1 MGTRSKACIMEAGVP
16 APRMGRGCCLLQ
28 GILSILPHMSF
39 PSAGPSPF
47 LPDAELPWTVPPRET
62 GLENLR
68 QALST
73 CLRWPGG
80 LCHLQGSCLGGREA
94 VSMPFESA
102 SQTAKL
108 RETSASGRAPGA
120 GPGVRIQVQ
129 AVHWGGGPG
138 RHCGLWGVRLGTCPH
153 GWPGLRPHGNPEGYG
168 APCIS
173 MTPKGRGTW
182 LRAAQHLCPW
192 LRIRPLCPHH
202 RLRAMCGRQ
211 QGSWMF
217 VPGSSSGASCTVAH
231 LSPDPFSLFQV
242 WVLWVEGGWCRVPPE
257 QVGVGIWKS

>member
-1 MGTRSKACIMEAGVP
+1 MGTRSKACITEAGVP
-16 APRMGRGCCLLQ
+16 APRMGRGCCLLP
-28 GILSILPHMSF
+28 GILSILPHTSF

-153 GWPGLRPHGNPEGYG
+153 GCPGLRPHGNPEGDG

-182 LRAAQHLCPW
+182 LRAAEWGGSPA
-192 LRIRPLCPHH
+192 PLPM
-202 RLRAMCGRQ
+202 APNQ
-211 QGSWMF
+211 AS
-217 VPGSSSGASCTVAH
+217 VPT
-231 LSPDPFSLFQV
+231 PQ
-242 WVLWVEGGWCRVPPE
+242 VEGHVWSSAGQLDVCSRLFLRGQLYSSPP
-257 QVGVGIWKS
+257 

>member
-1 MGTRSKACIMEAGVP
+1 M
-16 APRMGRGCCLLQ
+16 Q
-28 GILSILPHMSF
+28 SF
-39 PSAGPSPF
+39 PGQS
-47 LPDAELPWTVPPRET
+47 LPRET
-62 GLENLR
+62 GLESLR

-153 GWPGLRPHGNPEGYG
+153 GCPGLRPHGNPEGDG

-182 LRAAQHLCPW
+182 LRAAEW
-192 LRIRPLCPHH
+192 PLVH
-202 RLRAMCGRQ
+202 
-211 QGSWMF
+211 
-217 VPGSSSGASCTVAH
+217 SSSGNSSLLLWAGRAGPASIEYWQKYKNQAAH
-231 LSPDPFSLFQV
+231 TTMEKHETEPLEAEVVIDSVQ
-242 WVLWVEGGWCRVPPE
+242 
-257 QVGVGIWKS
+257 